1 MAREQAGHSL
11 DGSHEPQRARSRRA
25 RVGVV
30 SCATTLALA
39 TSSAFAAGQSG
50 PPGTRPAAGR
60 PDESVI
66 VSVPA
71 TAPWTDTGLVVRAG
85 DRVDIRAWG
94 RVTYGRGEDARA
106 VAPIGSGRGGGC
118 SFAVTD
124 AAVAADAVVAN
135 IAPAIT
141 FDGRGFHVGTSRT
154 VTLPVPGA
162 SAPEGRLFI
171 GVNHQGISCDRNG
184 YDSWEFRNNG
194 SGAFTA
200 EIAVRRRK

>member
-1 MAREQAGHSL
+1 VSREQAGHL
-11 DGSHEPQRARSRRA
+11 FGGSSQPQRAPSITA
-25 RVGVV
+25 HLVV
-30 SCATTLALA
+30 SGATTLALA
-39 TSSAFAAGQSG
+39 ISVVFAAGQ
-50 PPGTRPAAGR
+50 TAPARQTPAR
-60 PDESVI
+60 PDESMI

-94 RVTYGRGEDARA
+94 RVTYGKGEDAKA

-118 SFAVTD
+118 NFAVTD
-124 AAVAADAVVAN
+124 ATVGADAVVAN

-154 VTLPVPGA
+154 ITLPVA
-162 SAPEGRLFI
+162 SASAEEGRLFL
-171 GVNHQGISCDRNG
+171 GVNHQGISCDRTG

-194 SGAFTA
+194 SGAFTV

>member
-1 MAREQAGHSL
+1 VSREQAGHFF
-11 DGSHEPQRARSRRA
+11 DGWREPQQTRSSTG
-25 RVGVV
+25 RVAIVIG
-30 SCATTLALA
+30 ATTLVFAI
-39 TSSAFAAGQSG
+39 TSAFAAGQPS
-50 PPGTRPAAGR
+50 PPGARPAAGR

-85 DRVDIRAWG
+85 DRVDIRTWG